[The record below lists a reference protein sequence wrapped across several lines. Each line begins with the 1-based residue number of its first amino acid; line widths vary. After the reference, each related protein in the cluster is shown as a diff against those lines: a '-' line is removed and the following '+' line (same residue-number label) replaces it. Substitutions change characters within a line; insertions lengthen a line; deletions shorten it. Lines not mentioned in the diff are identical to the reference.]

1 MYLSKIEIENF
12 RIFGSRD
19 GKKHLELSLNP
30 GLNLIVGENDS
41 GKTALIDA
49 VRQLLGTT
57 SHEWMRIT
65 EDDFHVESADRASEL
80 NINCEFR
87 DLDNDEG
94 AALLEWLTISEND
107 QDSPFVLCLSLNAK
121 RKEPSELKSRWDRE
135 ISVSVR
141 AGVGG
146 EGRVM
151 EGEARDLL
159 RVTYL
164 KPLRDAEEELRAKKG
179 SRLSQILMASP
190 EIHKQEKNDWDES
203 KNEIE
208 PRTLVG
214 IMRKAEHCLQ
224 QNDAIRNSIDR
235 INQDYLDPI
244 SLINSPVKGCISTHS
259 HELRQIL
266 ERMKLLL
273 ESRNP
278 EDLDTRRGLGINNLL
293 FIATE
298 HLLIE
303 GGGVPALPL
312 LLIEEPEAHLH
323 PQLQIC
329 LTEFLEDQSEHTSE
343 SRVQILMT
351 SHSPNLASKIK
362 LENLIVMQ
370 EGRAFPMGDKHTKL
384 STSDYR
390 FLERFLDVTKANL
403 FFAKAVLIVEGP
415 SEALLLPTL
424 AKLIGCPLSKYGVSI
439 VDVGTRGLSRYS
451 QIFQRTDGQEIT
463 VKVACVTDRDIP
475 PYEAKGYLKQG
486 RKTEIGCN
494 EADYTEAEIFS
505 EAEIKE
511 QLDIKK
517 CRDGG
522 PVKTFVSD
530 HWTLEYD
537 LALCGLGKE
546 VHAAVTMAKKSKGK
560 DKVLDKAE
568 QDKLMEEAYNKHKE
582 WSDNDNTG
590 KTIAS
595 WIYEPLSK
603 NYASKPDTA
612 QFLAQILEEK
622 YKQKDPELRKK
633 LPPYLVSAIE
643 HVTDPIDESQ
653 DTGGES
659 NENGI

>member
-1 MYLSKIEIENF
+1 MYLSKIKIENF

-19 GKKHLELSLNP
+19 ENKHLELSLNP

-49 VRQLLGTT
+49 IRQLLGTT
-57 SHEWMRIT
+57 SYEWLRIT
-65 EDDFHVESADRASEL
+65 EDDFHAEGANRASEL
-80 NINCEFR
+80 NISCEFR
-87 DLDNDEG
+87 DLDGEEG
-94 AALLEWLTISEND
+94 AALLEWLTVSEND

-121 RKEPSELKSRWDRE
+121 RKELSERKSRWDHE

-141 AGVGG
+141 AGLEG

-179 SRLSQILMASP
+179 SRLSQILMARP
-190 EIHKQEKNDWDES
+190 DIHEQEKNDWDEF
-203 KNEIE
+203 KPEVE
-208 PRTLVG
+208 PKTLVG

-278 EDLDTRRGLGINNLL
+278 EDLDTCRGLGVNNLL

-303 GGGVPALPL
+303 GGEVPSLPL

-343 SRVQILMT
+343 NRVQILMT

-370 EGRAFPMGDKHTKL
+370 EGRAFPMGAGHTQL
-384 STSDYR
+384 TPSDYR

-424 AKLIGCPLSKYGVSI
+424 AKLIGRPLSKYGVSI
-439 VDVGTRGLSRYS
+439 VDVGSTGLFRYA
-451 QIFQRTDGQEIT
+451 QIFQRTVGKEMT

-475 PYEAKGYLKQG
+475 PDGAKEYPNPPK
-486 RKTEIGCN
+486 KTEI
-494 EADYTEAEIFS
+494 DYDGN
-505 EAEIKE
+505 EIKE
-511 QLDIKK
+511 RLDNKK
-517 CRDGG
+517 RRDGG
-522 PVKTFVSD
+522 SVETFISD
-530 HWTLEYD
+530 HWTFEYD
-537 LALCGLGKE
+537 LALSGLGE
-546 VHAAVTMAKKSKGK
+546 EMHVAVTLAKKSKGK
-560 DKVLDKAE
+560 DKKGEVLDEAE
-568 QDKLMEEAYNKHKE
+568 QRKYMAEASREYYEWRGEDKTDETMA
-582 WSDNDNTG
+582 
-590 KTIAS
+590 IR
-595 WIYEPLSK
+595 IYKPLYSGS
-603 NYASKPDTA
+603 ASKPETA
-612 QFLAQILEEK
+612 QFLAQILEEN
-622 YKQKDPELRKK
+622 YKQGDPELRKK

-643 HVTDPIDESQ
+643 YVINPIDESR
-653 DTGGES
+653 DTGEDS
-659 NENGI
+659 SENGI

>member
-12 RIFGSRD
+12 RIFGSCN
-19 GKKHLELSLNP
+19 KNKHLELSLNP

-49 VRQLLGTT
+49 IRQLLGTT
-57 SHEWMRIT
+57 SYEWLRIT
-65 EDDFHVESADRASEL
+65 EDDFHAEGANRASEL
-80 NINCEFR
+80 NISCEFR
-87 DLDNDEG
+87 DLGAEEG
-94 AALLEWLTISEND
+94 AALLEWLTVSEND
-107 QDSPFVLCLSLNAK
+107 QDSPFVLRLSLNAK
-121 RKEPSELKSRWDRE
+121 RKELSERKSRWDRE
-135 ISVSVR
+135 ISVSVK
-141 AGVGG
+141 AGLRG

-179 SRLSQILMASP
+179 SRLSQILMARP
-190 EIHKQEKNDWDES
+190 DIHEQETSDWDES
-203 KNEIE
+203 KPEVE
-208 PRTLVG
+208 PKTLVG

-224 QNDAIRNSIDR
+224 QNDTIRNSIDR

-278 EDLDTRRGLGINNLL
+278 EDLDTCRGLGINNLL

-298 HLLIE
+298 HLLIG
-303 GGGVPALPL
+303 GGGVPSLPL

-329 LTEFLEDQSEHTSE
+329 LTEFLEYQSEHTSE

-370 EGRAFPMGDKHTKL
+370 EGQAFPMGAGHTKL
-384 STSDYR
+384 APSDYR

-424 AKLIGCPLSKYGVSI
+424 AKLIGRPFSKYGVSI
-439 VDVGTRGLSRYS
+439 FDVGTRGLSRYS
-451 QIFQRTDGQEIT
+451 QIFQRTDGRKTI

-475 PYEAKGYLKQG
+475 PDEAKEYLKPG
-486 RKTEIGCN
+486 RKTKKDYKDDEIQ
-494 EADYTEAEIFS
+494 EI
-505 EAEIKE
+505 
-511 QLDIKK
+511 LNKK
-517 CRDGG
+517 KHRDGG
-522 PVKTFVSD
+522 GVNTFISD

-537 LALCGLGKE
+537 LALCGFGE
-546 VHAAVTMAKKSKGK
+546 EMHVAVTLAKKSKAK
-560 DKVLDKAE
+560 DKEGEVLDKAE
-568 QDKLMEEAYNKHKE
+568 QEKRMEEAYNEYKE
-582 WSDNDNTG
+582 WRDNGNSDE
-590 KTIAS
+590 TIAS
-595 WIYEPLSK
+595 WIYKPLSK
-603 NYASKPDTA
+603 NYASKPETA
-612 QFLAQILEEK
+612 QFLAQILEENCE
-622 YKQKDPELRKK
+622 QKNHSELRKK
-633 LPPYLVSAIE
+633 LPPYLVNAIE
-643 HVTDPIDESQ
+643 YVTNPIDESQ
-653 DTGGES
+653 DTRGES

>member
-19 GKKHLELSLNP
+19 EKKHLELSLNP

-41 GKTALIDA
+41 GKTALVDA
-49 VRQLLGTT
+49 IRQLLGTT
-57 SHEWMRIT
+57 SYEWLRIT
-65 EDDFHVESADRASEL
+65 EDDFHAEGINRASEL
-80 NINCEFR
+80 TISCEFR
-87 DLDNDEG
+87 DLDAEEG
-94 AALLEWLTISEND
+94 AALLEWLTVSEND
-107 QDSPFVLCLSLNAK
+107 QDSPFVLRLSLNAK
-121 RKEPSELKSRWDRE
+121 RKELSERKSRWDRE
-135 ISVSVR
+135 ISVSVK
-141 AGVGG
+141 AGLER
-146 EGRVM
+146 EGRVV

-179 SRLSQILMASP
+179 SRLSQILMACP
-190 EIHKQEKNDWDES
+190 DIHEQETSDWDES
-203 KNEIE
+203 KPGVE
-208 PRTLVG
+208 PKTLVG

-224 QNDAIRNSIDR
+224 QNDAIRNSINR
-235 INQDYLDPI
+235 INQDYLDI

-266 ERMKLLL
+266 ERMELLL

-278 EDLDTRRGLGINNLL
+278 GDLDTRRGLGINNLL

-303 GGGVPALPL
+303 GGEVPSLPL

-329 LTEFLEDQSEHTSE
+329 LTEFLEDQSKHTSK

-370 EGRAFPMGDKHTKL
+370 EGRALPMGAGHTKL
-384 STSDYR
+384 APSDYR

-424 AKLIGCPLSKYGVSI
+424 AKLIGRPLSKYGVSI

-451 QIFQRTDGQEIT
+451 QIFQRTVGQEMT

-475 PYEAKGYLKQG
+475 PYEAKEYLRKNRKKQD
-486 RKTEIGCN
+486 RKTEK
-494 EADYTEAEIFS
+494 EYEVD
-505 EAEIKE
+505 EIKE
-511 QLDIKK
+511 ILNKK
-517 CRDGG
+517 KRRDGG
-522 PVKTFVSD
+522 PVKTFISN

-546 VHAAVTMAKKSKGK
+546 VHVAVTLAKRSKKK
-560 DKVLDKAE
+560 DETGEVLDEAE
-568 QDKLMEEAYNKHKE
+568 QEKLMEKASREYHE
-582 WSDNDNTG
+582 WREEDRSD
-590 KTIAS
+590 KALAS
-595 WIYEPLSK
+595 RIYEALYKGNAP
-603 NYASKPDTA
+603 KPETA
-612 QFLAQILEEK
+612 QFLAQILEENC
-622 YKQKDPELRKK
+622 KQNDPSELRKK
-633 LPPYLVSAIE
+633 LPHYLVSAIE
-643 HVTDPIDESQ
+643 YVTDPIDKSQ
-653 DTGGES
+653 DTGEES
-659 NENGI
+659 NENWI

>member
-87 DLDNDEG
+87 DLDDDEG
-94 AALLEWLTISEND
+94 AALLEWLTISENG
-107 QDSPFVLCLSLNAK
+107 QDSPFVLHLSLNAK
-121 RKEPSELKSRWDRE
+121 RKEPSERKSRWDRE
-135 ISVSVR
+135 ISVSVK
-141 AGVGG
+141 AGLEG

-151 EGEARDLL
+151 GGEARDLL

-164 KPLRDAEEELRAKKG
+164 KPLRDAEEELQAKKG
-179 SRLSQILMASP
+179 SRLSQILMAYP

-203 KNEIE
+203 KNKIE
-208 PRTLVG
+208 PQTLVG

-224 QNDAIRNSIDR
+224 QNDAIRNSIDE
-235 INQDYLDPI
+235 INQHYLKPI
-244 SLINSPVKGCISTHS
+244 SLINSSVKGCISTHS

-266 ERMKLLL
+266 ERMELLL

-278 EDLDTRRGLGINNLL
+278 EELNTRRGLGINNLL

-298 HLLIE
+298 HLLI
-303 GGGVPALPL
+303 GGGELPSLPL

-370 EGRAFPMGDKHTKL
+370 EGRAFPMGAGHTKL
-384 STSDYR
+384 APSDYR

-424 AKLIGCPLSKYGVSI
+424 ANLIGRPLSKYGVSI

-451 QIFQRTDGQEIT
+451 QIFQRTDDRKMI

-475 PYEAKGYLKQG
+475 PYEAKEYLKPGRNKQD
-486 RKTEIGCN
+486 RKTEKEYEVDEIN
-494 EADYTEAEIFS
+494 EI
-505 EAEIKE
+505 
-511 QLDIKK
+511 LNKK
-517 CRDGG
+517 KRRDGG
-522 PVKTFVSD
+522 SVKTFISD

-537 LALCGLGKE
+537 LVLCGLGE
-546 VHAAVTMAKKSKGK
+546 AMHVAITLAKKSKGN
-560 DKVLDKAE
+560 DKNGEVLDEAE
-568 QDKLMEEAYNKHKE
+568 QRKCMTEASSEYCEWRGEDKSNKAL
-582 WSDNDNTG
+582 
-590 KTIAS
+590 AS
-595 WIYEPLSK
+595 LIYKPLYSGS
-603 NYASKPDTA
+603 APKPETA
-612 QFLAQILEEK
+612 QFLAQILEEN
-622 YKQKDPELRKK
+622 YKQRDPELRKK